1 MAVLAMFYGIIVS
14 MYFFDNKRH
23 HLPHIHVKY
32 QGEEVV
38 LSIPEGDILQGK
50 LKRNKMKL
58 VQAWIEI
65 HQDEL
70 MANWELANNGEQI
83 FKIDPLK

>member
-1 MAVLAMFYGIIVS
+1 MAVIAMFYGIIVS
-14 MYFFDNKRH
+14 MYYLDNRRH

-32 QGEEVV
+32 QEQEVV
-38 LSIPEGDILQGK
+38 LSIPDGDVLEGS
-50 LKRNKMKL
+50 LKSNKMKL

-65 HQDEL
+65 HRDEL
-70 MANWELANNGEQI
+70 LADWELAIKGETV